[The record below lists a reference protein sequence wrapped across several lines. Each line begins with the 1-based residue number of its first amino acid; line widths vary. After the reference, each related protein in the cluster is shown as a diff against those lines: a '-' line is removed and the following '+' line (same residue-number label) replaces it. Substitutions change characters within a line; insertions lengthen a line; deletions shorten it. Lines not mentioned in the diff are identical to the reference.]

1 MDTNLI
7 NVAIQRAFLEKQLR
21 TDTEGILEHMLGHDM
36 QSARLRYEKAC
47 LLSSVHQDLCHILGD
62 PAPEYIV
69 SSLFLVQSHRVLAS
83 CPDENMLIATG
94 KDFGP
99 VKIIDTQV
107 SVEVSEQSK
116 VFVRAD
122 SDSLGKALCSL
133 DDYGHKLLAWFHSH
147 PGTGPAS
154 VNPSA
159 TDLDTQNRLE
169 RGGYP
174 VVGGIFSRDGYVRFF
189 SIKNRFSSIRIYGKL
204 VEKKDETTFH
214 IKKAY

>member
-47 LLSSVHQDLCHILGD
+47 LLSNVHQDLCQILGNS
-62 PAPEYIV
+62 APEYIV

>member
-174 VVGGIFSRDGYVRFF
+174 VVGGIFSRDGYIRFF

-204 VEKKDETTFH
+204 VEKKDETTFY
-214 IKKAY
+214 IKKTY